1 MCRLAIIAHEKNQP
15 YRYPGEKLPLYSCV
29 MYLVKHIFAFQKKL
43 DDEKEEKKA
52 VKLAKFI
59 AEGGQPPTKKP
70 KARAVKRLASKILK

>member
-1 MCRLAIIAHEKNQP
+1 
-15 YRYPGEKLPLYSCV
+15 

-70 KARAVKRLASKILK
+70 KTRAVKRLASKILK